1 MLKSICHKQFHMS
14 RHFNFL
20 ISLILRIKMIFW
32 IVHCSLFHGW
42 AFFCWFS
49 LEQDWYSTMIM
60 KRNDTLKVDY
70 YGELDICIVVKNLR
84 YTIHYIFYGNWYISP
99 SISYFKVELTT
110 FIQYSIRYVI
120 LQYNDPYIFN
130 YFYNFFKNQI
140 NCFFV
145 KRLIILII

>member
-1 MLKSICHKQFHMS
+1 M
-14 RHFNFL
+14 
-20 ISLILRIKMIFW
+20 RIKMIFW

-84 YTIHYIFYGNWYISP
+84 YDTRYDTHYNTFFMEIDTYHHPYLILKWSLQHLYNTRYDTWYYNTMIHTSSTISIIFLKI
-99 SISYFKVELTT
+99 K
-110 FIQYSIRYVI
+110 
-120 LQYNDPYIFN
+120 
-130 YFYNFFKNQI
+130 
-140 NCFFV
+140 
-145 KRLIILII
+145 LIVFLLKDLLY